1 MREAPP
7 AAAELEGSDA
17 VAPRA
22 GRASGRGHR
31 RMRSYS
37 SSPVERFR
45 KGRSPTLTE
54 GRARAGSLSVSRT
67 RESHESRCDLL
78 RFLR

>member
-1 MREAPP
+1 MREAPA

-67 RESHESRCDLL
+67 RESHESR
-78 RFLR
+78 